1 MRILLGVSTSI
12 AAHRAL
18 DLASSLRKR
27 GVQVRAVLSENVPN
41 LISPAAFDAITQSRT
56 ITTLWG
62 GGHEGEMDHL
72 AATKWAEHFVFTP
85 ASANLLA
92 KLAHGIADDALG
104 TFALAFNKRPFIIAP
119 AMNPEMWRSAAV
131 RENVETLRRRGHRFV
146 GPVAGETACG
156 DFGLGRLAPVEAIE
170 QALME
175 QVEGWDPL
183 PDLRGERIV
192 ISGGPTREF
201 ADDVR
206 FISNPSTGKMAWA
219 LAREASDAGAHVTL
233 VAGPVELPPP
243 QGIAKFIRVETA
255 TEMRDAMI
263 GEIPRATMAVF
274 AAAVSDWRPAERLQ
288 GKLKKREGETEMSM
302 TFVRTPD
309 IAMEA
314 SRIRRTGQVF
324 LGFAAESDGLTQNA
338 EEKLRK
344 KGFDLVFA
352 NPINEAGA
360 GFASETNRGLF
371 LWANGR
377 REAVA
382 NQGKRRIARRI
393 LAEGA
398 RLRQLQSPHHASNG
412 LAGHEDETAR
422 LRR

>member
-1 MRILLGVSTSI
+1 MRVLLGVSTSI

-18 DLASSLRKR
+18 DLASNLRKR
-27 GVQVRAVLSENVPN
+27 GVQVRAVLSEGVPN
-41 LISPAAFDAITQSRT
+41 LISAAAFDAITQTRT
-56 ITTLWG
+56 ITNLWG

-72 AATKWAEHFVFTP
+72 AATKWAEHFVFAP

-92 KLAHGIADDALG
+92 KLAHGIADDAIG

-119 AMNPEMWRSAAV
+119 AMNPEMWRNAAV

-156 DFGLGRLAPVEAIE
+156 DFGLGRLAPVDAIE

-175 QVEGWDPL
+175 QVEGWDSL

-219 LAREASDAGAHVTL
+219 IAREAADGGAHVTL
-233 VAGPVELPPP
+233 VAGPVDLAPPT
-243 QGIAKFIRVETA
+243 GLAKFIRVETA
-255 TEMRDAMI
+255 EQMRDAMLA
-263 GEIPRATMAVF
+263 ELPRATMAVF
-274 AAAVSDWRPAERLQ
+274 AAAVSDWRPAERLH
-288 GKLKKREGETEMSM
+288 GKLKKREGETEM
-302 TFVRTPD
+302 TVRFVRTPD

-314 SRIRRTGQVF
+314 SRSRRAGQIF

-338 EEKLRK
+338 EEKLRR

-352 NPINEAGA
+352 NPINEPGA

-377 REAVA
+377 REPVE

-393 LAEGA
+393 LTEGLHL
-398 RLRQLQSPHHASNG
+398 RLLQSPKPAVNG
-412 LAGHEDETAR
+412 LAGYDDSTAR
-422 LRR
+422 LK

>member
-1 MRILLGVSTSI
+1 MRVLLGVSTSI

-27 GVQVRAVLSENVPN
+27 GIQVRAVLSENVPN
-41 LISPAAFDAITQSRT
+41 LISAAAFDAITHSRT

-72 AATKWAEHFVFTP
+72 AATKWAEHFVLVP

-92 KLAHGIADDALG
+92 KLAHGIADDALS

-119 AMNPEMWRSAAV
+119 AMNPEMWRNAAV
-131 RENVETLRRRGHRFV
+131 RENVETLRRRGHRLV

-170 QALME
+170 QALTE
-175 QVEGWDPL
+175 QIEGWEPP
-183 PDLRGERIV
+183 PDLRGERLV

-219 LAREASDAGAHVTL
+219 IAREAAEAGAHVTL
-233 VAGPVELPPP
+233 VAGPVDLPPP
-243 QGIAKFIRVETA
+243 AGLAKFVRVETA
-255 TEMRDAMI
+255 VQMRDAMLA
-263 GEIPRATMAVF
+263 ELQRATIAVF
-274 AAAVSDWRPAERLQ
+274 AAAVSDWRPADRLP
-288 GKLKKREGETEMSM
+288 GKLKKRDGEGQMTV

-314 SRIRRTGQVF
+314 SKARRRGQVF

-338 EEKLRK
+338 EEKLRR

-360 GFASETNRGLF
+360 GFASDTNRGLF
-371 LWANGR
+371 LWADGR
-377 REAVA
+377 REAVPP
-382 NQGKRRIARRI
+382 QGKRRIARRI
-393 LAEGA
+393 LAEG
-398 RLRQLQSPHHASNG
+398 L
-412 LAGHEDETAR
+412 R
-422 LRR
+422 LRRPAQAVPGTNGILSHEEPTTRLR